1 MDSNR
6 GSSTFFVSF
15 PQLFEENMPT
25 FPQFDDVLRKSFRRF
40 EEKWQFLRKSFRF
53 QVLNSEEKLKC
64 TIYYISVGCFH
75 RVFYTST
82 FAITNIM
89 NPSCVRVPMG

>member
-1 MDSNR
+1 
-6 GSSTFFVSF
+6 
-15 PQLFEENMPT
+15 MPT

-82 FAITNIM
+82 FAITNII